1 MAGLGLH
8 GRCWTEPAGA
18 IYRNRIQI
26 RYYPSLKWVKK
37 GAGRRKKVEGARPE
51 PLECQN
57 VTPCQAATHWGPP
70 RRICNSEVPTPQED
84 WNTRTISV
92 AFSPIV
98 QLAGGYLLP
107 SQGENGNDMRKSRT
121 DPFLTP
127 FLKSLRQEFTSYL
140 GKRRPI
146 SRWAAPLQP
155 AGRSWIIRYTK
166 VPKPVANV

>member
-127 FLKSLRQEFTSYL
+127 FGICFF
-140 GKRRPI
+140 
-146 SRWAAPLQP
+146 AAPPVLDAARVMVRWILMVDGL
-155 AGRSWIIRYTK
+155 AGAAGGGDGAASGRGDEK
-166 VPKPVANV
+166 